1 VANEGAG
8 VRVEIICDRCSPVAE
23 PGRPGHGGLSEHL
36 AGLGAGLAAA
46 GHDVTVLVRRDSP
59 EEESVVRPVERLEVR
74 HLDVGPAVVLPEDRL
89 VTQVPVLAE
98 ELGRRWRARRPD
110 VVHAHSWTAGL
121 AAAAAARELGLPF
134 VVTLTGV
141 GERPADPAM
150 GSRGRVSAEHVLVA
164 RADRVLARGEDDVFA
179 LVRRGARRSAIR
191 VVPYGVDTETFHP
204 DGPTLRRGEHPRL
217 VAVAGLDVEA
227 GVQDVIRALRTVPG
241 AELLV
246 AGGPPT
252 DDPRLDPGSDRD
264 LARLH
269 DVAREARVERR
280 VRFLGAVRRE
290 TLPALL
296 RSADALVHVPHRT
309 EFGVV
314 ALEAMACGRAVV
326 ASAVGALAETV
337 VDQVTGV
344 LVPPGRPDALAHALR
359 ALLRDG
365 PVPLAFGIAGRDR
378 AVSRYDRARLVAA
391 VEQVYA
397 GAVEA
402 RQLEAEAASQHAD
415 GTG

>member
-1 VANEGAG
+1 
-8 VRVEIICDRCSPVAE
+8 VRVAIVCDRCSPLAA

-46 GHDVTVLVRRDSP
+46 GHEVMVLVRRDSP
-59 EEESVVRPVERLEVR
+59 GQEAVARPVDGLEVR
-74 HLDVGPAVVLPEDRL
+74 HLDAGPAAPLSEDRL

-98 ELGRRWRARRPD
+98 ELEHRWRAERPD

-121 AAAAAARELGLPF
+121 AAAAAARELGLPL
-134 VVTLTGV
+134 VVTLPGV
-141 GERPADPAM
+141 GERPVDPSVD
-150 GSRGRVSAEHVLVA
+150 SRGRTSAEHVLVA
-164 RADRVLARGEDDVFA
+164 RADRVLATGEDDVFA
-179 LVRRGARRSAIR
+179 LVRLGARRSAVR

-217 VAVAGLDVEA
+217 LAVAGLDAEA
-227 GVQDVIRALRTVPG
+227 GVQDTIRALRTVPE

-252 DDPRLDPGSDRD
+252 DDPEIDPARDRE

-269 DVAREARVERR
+269 AVAREAGVERR

-309 EFGVV
+309 GFGMV

-344 LVPPGRPDALAHALR
+344 LVPPARPEALARVLR
-359 ALLRDG
+359 ALLKEG
-365 PVPLAFGIAGRDR
+365 AVPLAFGIAGRDR
-378 AVSRYDRARLVAA
+378 AVSRYGRDRLVAA
-391 VEQVYA
+391 VEQVYLE
-397 GAVEA
+397 AVETRAPA
-402 RQLEAEAASQHAD
+402 RVAVGRETGEAVG

>member
-1 VANEGAG
+1 
-8 VRVEIICDRCSPVAE
+8 
-23 PGRPGHGGLSEHL
+23 LSEHL
-36 AGLGAGLAAA
+36 AELGRGLAAA
-46 GHDVTVLVRRDSP
+46 GHEVTVLVRRDAP
-59 EEESVVRPVERLEVR
+59 GQEAVVRPAEGLEVR
-74 HLDVGPAVVLPEDRL
+74 HLDAGPAAPLHEDRL

-98 ELGRRWRARRPD
+98 ALERRWRAERPE

-121 AAAAAARELGLPF
+121 AAAAAARELGLPL
-134 VVTLTGV
+134 VVTLSGV
-141 GERPADPAM
+141 GDRSVDPSVD
-150 GSRGRVSAEHVLVA
+150 SRGRASAEHVLVA
-164 RADRVLARGEDDVFA
+164 RADRVLATGEDDVFA
-179 LVRRGARRSAIR
+179 LVRLGARRSAIR

-217 VAVAGLDVEA
+217 LVVAGLEPEA
-227 GVQDVIRALRTVPG
+227 GVQDVIRALRTVPE

-252 DDPRLDPGSDRD
+252 DDPEIDPAQDRD

-269 DVAREARVERR
+269 AVAREAGVERR

-309 EFGVV
+309 GFGLV

-326 ASAVGALAETV
+326 ASAVGALPETV

-344 LVPPGRPDALAHALR
+344 LVPPARPDALAHALR
-359 ALLRDG
+359 ALLREG
-365 PVPLAFGIAGRDR
+365 AVPLAFGIAGRDR
-378 AVSRYDRARLVAA
+378 AVSRYGRERLVAA
-391 VEQVYA
+391 VEQVYLE
-397 GAVEA
+397 AVEGS
-402 RQLEAEAASQHAD
+402 RQGSAADA
-415 GTG
+415 GRAGGERTGAG

>member
-1 VANEGAG
+1 M
-8 VRVEIICDRCSPVAE
+8 RVEIVCDRCSPLAE

-36 AGLGAGLAAA
+36 AGLGADLAAA
-46 GHDVTVLVRRDSP
+46 GHEVTVLVRRDSP
-59 EEESVVRPVERLEVR
+59 AQEPAVRTAERLEVR
-74 HLDVGPAVVLPEDRL
+74 HVDAGPAAPLPEDRL

-98 ELGRRWRARRPD
+98 ELERRWRAQPPD

-134 VVTLTGV
+134 VVTLPGV
-141 GERPADPAM
+141 GARPVDPSVD
-150 GSRGRVSAEHVLVA
+150 SRGRASAEHVLVS
-164 RADRVLARGEDDVFA
+164 RADRVLASGEDDVFA
-179 LVRRGARRSAIR
+179 LVRLGARRSAIR
-191 VVPYGVDTETFHP
+191 VVPYGVDTATFHP

-217 VAVAGLDVEA
+217 LAVAGLDAEA
-227 GVQDVIRALRTVPG
+227 GVQDIIRALRTVPE

-246 AGGPPT
+246 AGGPRT
-252 DDPRLDPGSDRD
+252 DDPEVDPARDRE

-269 DVAREARVERR
+269 AVAREAHVERR

-309 EFGVV
+309 GFGMV

-359 ALLRDG
+359 ALLREG
-365 PVPLAFGIAGRDR
+365 AVPMAFGIAGRDR
-378 AVSRYDRARLVAA
+378 AVSRYGRDRLTAA
-391 VEQVYA
+391 VEQVYREA
-397 GAVEA
+397 AEA
-402 RQLEAEAASQHAD
+402 RGTALGTTLGSAEPGASLD